1 MRRLLTEG
9 GAGGH
14 MAHPFD
20 LDYVKTGQDL
30 LSFFA
35 DRVPEYL
42 RDHDPHIKTDGV
54 NISFKLITKTNAL
67 GEEAREFAADRGSQ
81 KPVDLAGITAANID
95 QRFAPGHGM
104 IPAITDVLDI
114 LNAVLE
120 TGTIDEEL
128 KILGLWDNPDYFINT
143 EYVKETE
150 ERPAINVVKYG
161 ENFLAFHGVKEFFM
175 GPSPK
180 GKSMSRKNKEVAAS
194 KNSNQA
200 IMSFARKVAKFSQD
214 YNIYGPEDAKA
225 SLREGAVINFDRALG
240 KKITV
245 FLSEGSEKVDT
256 LGGWLRNPKTKN
268 PFGTTITLA
277 DGKVIG
283 AMSKH
288 VYFNLILNKMPVSE
302 LLGTQ
307 STDNVQMAIDAIN
320 GAIFYDATRVLGRTV
335 LESLYT
341 SFGGSSADKHEGIV
355 MRNKEIFGVSFP
367 IKITGDFIYDGTKGA
382 VSQEMEKEAAQIEP
396 TVERKIAV
404 FPGAFKP
411 PHRGHMN
418 VVEALLQNGVD
429 QVVVLVSR
437 LDRKTPA
444 GRPVNRSVSE
454 RIWQIYIDS
463 KGLGDRVSIGES
475 PFNAPVKAAYEVLK
489 GTVPDLIPQPGDLI
503 IPAASDKPDKYEKPD
518 YDRFKN
524 FHKGIEGMIDG
535 VIPANIME
543 WYYEAPTEGPMSA
556 SAFRAAL
563 DTGEGLE
570 AFLPT
575 GVDPKQVLDV
585 LGVETKEKED
595 DLEAD
600 PPIAAEELHVAME
613 SVIAG
618 LIEEVISE
626 RKKEKVYMEPHMHQ
640 DSNSGSEE
648 ELEEISAM
656 GGGAGAVQGYSGGKE
671 DDNKRTL
678 IREEDP
684 EDEVVEEILN
694 YLLGKGALL

>member
-1 MRRLLTEG
+1 MGRLLTEG

-30 LSFFA
+30 LSFFT

-54 NISFKLITKTNAL
+54 NISFKLIKKTNAL
-67 GEEAREFAADRGSQ
+67 GEETREFAADRGSQ

-104 IPAITDVLDI
+104 IPAITDALDI
-114 LNAVLE
+114 LNAALE

-418 VVEALLQNGVD
+418 VVEALLQKGVD

-475 PFNAPVKAAYEVLK
+475 EWNAPVKAAYEVLK

-503 IPAASDKPDKYEKPD
+503 IPAASDKPDKYGKPD

-524 FHKGIEGMIDG
+524 FHKGIKGMIDG

-543 WYYEAPTEGPMSA
+543 WYYKAPSEAPMSA

-600 PPIAAEELHVAME
+600 PPIAAEELHVTME
-613 SVIAG
+613 SVIAS
-618 LIEEVISE
+618 LIEEVLSE

-640 DSNSGSEE
+640 DSSSGGEE

-656 GGGAGAVQGYSGGKE
+656 GGGAVQGYSGGKE
-671 DDNKRTL
+671 KEEPSL
-678 IREEDP
+678 IREDEP
-684 EDEVVEEILN
+684 EEDEVVEEVLN
-694 YLLGKGALL
+694 YLLSKGVLS

>member
-1 MRRLLTEG
+1 MYLLASPSIHASLLTEG

-20 LDYVKTGQDL
+20 LDYVKTGEDL
-30 LSFFA
+30 LSFFMN
-35 DRVPEYL
+35 RVPEYL
-42 RDHDPHIKTDGV
+42 KDHDPHIKTDGV
-54 NISFKLITKTNAL
+54 NISFKLITKANAL
-67 GEEAREFAADRGSQ
+67 GEERREFAADRGSQ
-81 KPVDLAGITAANID
+81 KPVDLEGITADNID

-104 IPAITDVLDI
+104 IPAIIDVLDI
-114 LNAVLE
+114 LNAALE
-120 TGTIDEEL
+120 TGTVDEEL
-128 KILGLWDNPDYFINT
+128 KILGLWDNPNYFINT

-150 ERPAINVVKYG
+150 ERPAINVVVYG
-161 ENFLAFHGVKEFFM
+161 EDFLAFHGVKEFFM

-200 IMSFARKVAKFSQD
+200 LMSFARKVAKFSQD

-240 KKITV
+240 KKIPV

-256 LGGWLRNPKTKN
+256 LGGWLRNPNTKN
-268 PFGTTITLA
+268 PFDTTITLA
-277 DGKVIG
+277 DGKVMG

-307 STDNVQMAIDAIN
+307 SADNVQMAIDAIN

-367 IKITGDFIYDGTKGA
+367 IKITGDFIYNGTLGA
-382 VSQEMEKEAAQIEP
+382 VSQEMEKEAPQLEP

-418 VVEALLQNGVD
+418 VVEALLEKGVD
-429 QVVVLVSR
+429 QVVVLVSK

-444 GRPVNRSVSE
+444 GKPVDRSVSE

-463 KGLGDRVSIGES
+463 KGVGDRVSIGSS
-475 PFNAPVKAAYEVLK
+475 PYNAPVKAAYEVLK
-489 GTVPDLIPQPGDLI
+489 GTVPDLIPQPGDMI
-503 IPAASDKPDKYEKPD
+503 IPAASDKLDKRGKPD
-518 YDRFKN
+518 YERFIN
-524 FHKGIEGMIDG
+524 FHKGIDGMIDG

-543 WYYEAPTEGPMSA
+543 WYYMAPEEGAMSA

-563 DTGEGLE
+563 DTGKGLE

-585 LGVETKEKED
+585 LGVE
-595 DLEAD
+595 
-600 PPIAAEELHVAME
+600 P
-613 SVIAG
+613 
-618 LIEEVISE
+618 
-626 RKKEKVYMEPHMHQ
+626 
-640 DSNSGSEE
+640 EE
-648 ELEEISAM
+648 EETIEEISAM
-656 GGGAGAVQGYSGGKE
+656 SGGNVEGAPSAGQFPGLNVEKE
-671 DDNKRTL
+671 NRRQKE
-678 IREEDP
+678 ISGIQRESLMVGQVLD
-684 EDEVVEEILN
+684 
-694 YLLGKGALL
+694 YLLERMGSVND

>member
-30 LSFFA
+30 LSFFT

-54 NISFKLITKTNAL
+54 NISFKLIKKTNAL
-67 GEEAREFAADRGSQ
+67 GEETREFAADRGSQ

-104 IPAITDVLDI
+104 IPAITETLDI
-114 LNAVLE
+114 LNAALE

-194 KNSNQA
+194 KNSNEA
-200 IMSFARKVAKFSQD
+200 LMSLARKVAKFSQD

-256 LGGWLRNPKTKN
+256 LGGWLRNANTKN
-268 PFGTTITLA
+268 PFGATITLA

-335 LESLYT
+335 LENLYT

-418 VVEALLQNGVD
+418 VVEALLKKGVD
-429 QVVVLVSR
+429 QVVILVSR

-475 PFNAPVKAAYEVLK
+475 EWNAPVKAAYEVLK

-503 IPAASDKPDKYEKPD
+503 IPAASDKPDKYGKPD

-524 FHKGIEGMIDG
+524 FHKGIKGMIDG

-543 WYYEAPTEGPMSA
+543 WYYEAPSEAPMSA

-570 AFLPT
+570 GFLPT

-600 PPIAAEELHVAME
+600 PPIAAEELHVTME
-613 SVIAG
+613 SVIAS
-618 LIEEVISE
+618 LIEEVLSE

-640 DSNSGSEE
+640 DSSSGGEE

-656 GGGAGAVQGYSGGKE
+656 GGGAVQGYSGGKE
-671 DDNKRTL
+671 KEEPSL
-678 IREEDP
+678 IREDEP
-684 EDEVVEEILN
+684 EEDEVVEEVLN
-694 YLLGKGALL
+694 YLLSKGVLS

>member
-20 LDYVKTGQDL
+20 LDYVKTGADL
-30 LSFFA
+30 LAFFT

-54 NISFKLITKTNAL
+54 NISFKLIKKTNAL
-67 GEEAREFAADRGSQ
+67 GEETREFAADRGSQ

-104 IPAITDVLDI
+104 IPAITETLDI
-114 LNAVLE
+114 LNAALE

-256 LGGWLRNPKTKN
+256 LGGWLRNPNTKN

-382 VSQEMEKEAAQIEP
+382 VSQEMEKEAGQIEP

-503 IPAASDKPDKYEKPD
+503 IPAASDKPDKYGKPD

-543 WYYEAPTEGPMSA
+543 WYYEAPSEAPMSA

-563 DTGEGLE
+563 DTGKGLK

-575 GVDPKQVLDV
+575 GVDPKKVLDV
-585 LGVETKEKED
+585 LGVEDEEDEEPIEEISTMSGGNVEGAPGAQGGPFPGLDVEKENRRQK
-595 DLEAD
+595 E
-600 PPIAAEELHVAME
+600 ISGIQRE
-613 SVIAG
+613 SVIIDQV
-618 LIEEVISE
+618 L
-626 RKKEKVYMEPHMHQ
+626 
-640 DSNSGSEE
+640 D
-648 ELEEISAM
+648 
-656 GGGAGAVQGYSGGKE
+656 
-671 DDNKRTL
+671 
-678 IREEDP
+678 
-684 EDEVVEEILN
+684 
-694 YLLGKGALL
+694 YLLERMEFHQ

>member
-1 MRRLLTEG
+1 MGRLLTEG

-30 LSFFA
+30 LSFFT

-54 NISFKLITKTNAL
+54 NISFKLIKKTNAL
-67 GEEAREFAADRGSQ
+67 GEETREFAADRGSQ

-104 IPAITDVLDI
+104 IPAITDALDI
-114 LNAVLE
+114 LNAALE

-161 ENFLAFHGVKEFFM
+161 EDFLAFHGVKEFFM
-175 GPSPK
+175 APSPK

-418 VVEALLQNGVD
+418 VVEALLQKGVD

-475 PFNAPVKAAYEVLK
+475 EWNAPVKAAYEVLK

-503 IPAASDKPDKYEKPD
+503 IPAASDKPDKYGKPD

-524 FHKGIEGMIDG
+524 FHKGIKGMIDG

-543 WYYEAPTEGPMSA
+543 WYYKAPSEAPMSA

-600 PPIAAEELHVAME
+600 PPIAAEELHVTME
-613 SVIAG
+613 SVIAS
-618 LIEEVISE
+618 LIEEVLSE

-640 DSNSGSEE
+640 DSSSGGEE

-656 GGGAGAVQGYSGGKE
+656 GGGAVQGYSGGKE
-671 DDNKRTL
+671 KEEPSL
-678 IREEDP
+678 IREDEP
-684 EDEVVEEILN
+684 EEDEVVEEVLN
-694 YLLGKGALL
+694 YLLSKGVLS